1 MSYSGR
7 LRDLPVNRRCI
18 HVRRRATGSWGY
30 YLRCMGLAR
39 ILGIA
44 VALAAVATL
53 CLLSTTTATIV
64 GVSTLIAVGIDGLLR
79 QPRRRDAHEH
89 AVLIDLSTRDYV
101 EGIQR

>member
-1 MSYSGR
+1 MRWRAAGA
-7 LRDLPVNRRCI
+7 RCRYI
-18 HVRRRATGSWGY
+18 
-30 YLRCMGLAR
+30 RCMGIPR

-64 GVSTLIAVGIDGLLR
+64 GVTTLIAVGIDGLLR
-79 QPRRRDAHEH
+79 QPRRRDAHES

-101 EGIQR
+101 EGIHR